1 MSRGMGT
8 NRSGFTLAEVMV
20 TILIVG
26 SILILSVQGLNKSLA
41 QAAHTRNIKIA
52 RELAM
57 LSLAR
62 LEAGLYIDELEDHM
76 EGDYSDDDHPDFQ
89 WEIVLD
95 TEEFYD
101 EEQLESDRFD
111 SWEPT
116 DEEEDAESGDPWV
129 VARVKVRFPEQTG
142 RKDNI
147 VLERWLTREFVYGPE
162 DDEEN

>member
-1 MSRGMGT
+1 MK
-8 NRSGFTLAEVMV
+8 RSGFTLAEVAV
-20 TILIVG
+20 TIVIVG
-26 SILILSVQGLNKSLA
+26 ILLVVSVQALNNSLA
-41 QAAHTRNIKIA
+41 QASHTRNINIA

-62 LEAGLYIDELEDHM
+62 LEAGLFIDELEDHM
-76 EGDYSDDDHPDFQ
+76 EGDYSDDDQPYFN

-101 EEQLESDRFD
+101 EEQLETDRFD

-116 DEEEDAESGDPWV
+116 DEDEDTESGDPWV
-129 VARVKVRFPEQTG
+129 VARVKVRFPVQTG

-162 DDEEN
+162 DEDDN